1 MIEIYNL
8 KKIFENNTV
17 IDIPYLK
24 IKKGKITAIIGPSGS
39 GKSTLMALINGLAKP
54 SEGKIIIEG
63 EEFSANRDY
72 SEYIR
77 KQMTMV
83 FQEPVMFKETLEK
96 NIEYGLKLRG
106 VKDIKKKIFNISELL
121 GIQDKLKQ
129 RAPTLSGG
137 EASRASLAR
146 AMVFEPKLLILD
158 EPTSNLDP
166 QNVAVIEAAL
176 KNMQKVLANTIIVV
190 THNMFQAKRI
200 ADEAVFLLD
209 GKVVEFGAVN
219 EIFENPSDIRTARF
233 ISGDMIY

>member
-106 VKDIKKKIFNISELL
+106 VKDIKNKIFNISELL

-129 RAPTLSGG
+129 RASTLSGG

-200 ADEAVFLLD
+200 ADEAVFILD

>member
-1 MIEIYNL
+1 MIEVHNL
-8 KKIFENNTV
+8 KKVFGSDTV
-17 IDIPYLK
+17 LNIPCLK
-24 IKKGKITAIIGPSGS
+24 IRKGKITAVIGPSGS
-39 GKSTLMALINGLAKP
+39 GKSTFMTLINGLDKP

-63 EEFSANRDY
+63 EEFSASKDY

-83 FQEPVMFKETLEK
+83 FQEPVLLKTTLEK

-106 VKDIKKKIFNISELL
+106 VTDIKNKTFNIAQHL

-129 RAPTLSGG
+129 RASTLSGG
-137 EASRASLAR
+137 EASRAALAR

-166 QNVAVIEAAL
+166 QNVAVIEKAL
-176 KNMQKVLANTIIVV
+176 KDMQCILGNTIIVV

-200 ADEAVFLLD
+200 ADDVIFLLD
-209 GKVVEFGAVN
+209 GQVVECGEAN
-219 EIFENPSDIRTARF
+219 KIFENPSDIRTARF
-233 ISGDMIY
+233 ISGDMVY

>member
-63 EEFSANRDY
+63 EEFSANKDY

-106 VKDIKKKIFNISELL
+106 VKDIKNKIFNISELL

-129 RAPTLSGG
+129 RASTLSGG

>member
-8 KKIFENNTV
+8 KKNFENNTV

-63 EEFSANRDY
+63 EEFSVNKDY

-106 VKDIKKKIFNISELL
+106 VKDIKNKIFNISELL

>member
-106 VKDIKKKIFNISELL
+106 VKDIKNKIFNISELL

-129 RAPTLSGG
+129 RASTLSGG

>member
-24 IKKGKITAIIGPSGS
+24 IKKGKITAVIGPSGS

-106 VKDIKKKIFNISELL
+106 VKDIKNKIFNISELL

-129 RAPTLSGG
+129 RASTLSGG

-200 ADEAVFLLD
+200 ADEAVFILD

>member
-63 EEFSANRDY
+63 EEFSVNKDY

-106 VKDIKKKIFNISELL
+106 VKDIKNKIFNISELL

-129 RAPTLSGG
+129 RASTLSGG

>member
-63 EEFSANRDY
+63 EEFSVNKDY

-106 VKDIKKKIFNISELL
+106 VKDIKNKIFNISELL

>member
-8 KKIFENNTV
+8 KKNFENNTV

-24 IKKGKITAIIGPSGS
+24 IKKGKITAVIGPSGS

-63 EEFSANRDY
+63 EEFSANKDY

-106 VKDIKKKIFNISELL
+106 VKDIKNKIFNISELL

-129 RAPTLSGG
+129 RASTLSGG

>member
-63 EEFSANRDY
+63 EEFSVNKDY

>member
-63 EEFSANRDY
+63 EEFSVNKDY

-106 VKDIKKKIFNISELL
+106 VKDIKNKIFNISELL

-129 RAPTLSGG
+129 RASTLSGG

-200 ADEAVFLLD
+200 ADEAVFILD

>member
-63 EEFSANRDY
+63 EEFSVNKDY

-200 ADEAVFLLD
+200 ADEAVFILD

>member
-106 VKDIKKKIFNISELL
+106 VKDIKNKIFNISELL

-200 ADEAVFLLD
+200 ADEAVFILD

>member
-106 VKDIKKKIFNISELL
+106 VKDIKNKIFNISELL

>member
-129 RAPTLSGG
+129 RASTLSGG

>member
-63 EEFSANRDY
+63 EEFSVNKDY

-106 VKDIKKKIFNISELL
+106 VKDIKNKIFNISELL

-200 ADEAVFLLD
+200 ADEAVFILD

>member
-1 MIEIYNL
+1 MIEVHNL
-8 KKIFENNTV
+8 KKVFGSDTV
-17 IDIPYLK
+17 LNIPYLK
-24 IKKGKITAIIGPSGS
+24 IRKGKITAVIGPSGS
-39 GKSTLMALINGLAKP
+39 GKSTFMALINGLDKP
-54 SEGKIIIEG
+54 SEGKIIVEG
-63 EEFSANRDY
+63 EEFSASKNY

-83 FQEPVMFKETLEK
+83 FQEPVMLKTTLEK

-106 VKDIKKKIFNISELL
+106 FSDIKDKTFNIAQRL

-129 RAPTLSGG
+129 RASTLSGG

-166 QNVAVIEAAL
+166 QNVAVIENAL
-176 KNMQKVLANTIIVV
+176 KHMQSVLGNTIIVV

-200 ADEAVFLLD
+200 ADDVIFLLD
-209 GKVVEFGAVN
+209 GKVIESGESN
-219 EIFENPSDIRTARF
+219 KIFENPSDIRTARF